1 MQLKYNVNLNNKL
14 NQRFCFRYDYHN
26 QLFVLKKI
34 KRNVDFVRISLN
46 LKWKARR
53 NDVQVDM

>member
-1 MQLKYNVNLNNKL
+1 MQLKCNANLNNKL
-14 NQRFCFRYDYHN
+14 NQRIRFRYDYHN
-26 QLFVLKKI
+26 QLFVFEQI
-34 KRNVDFVRISLN
+34 KWNVDFVRISLN